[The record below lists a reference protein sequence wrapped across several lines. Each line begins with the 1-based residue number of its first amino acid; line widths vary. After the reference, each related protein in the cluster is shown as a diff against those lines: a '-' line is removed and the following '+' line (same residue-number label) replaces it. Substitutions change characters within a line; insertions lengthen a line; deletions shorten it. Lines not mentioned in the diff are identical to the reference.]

1 MVAAEAAIEAATI
14 ERTIDVVVGIVTA
27 GIMSHPSAVV
37 LNVGNFPMFSPPLF
51 PARLNSGGSRT
62 TFRNVP
68 AAKTMTTTAMLAAA
82 SALPKTR
89 DNKHQ
94 TYCKKTDSVFHAT
107 PPITNPHARCR
118 KPGQRSHSPVGPVGK
133 NLIGFG
139 WTCAS

>member
-1 MVAAEAAIEAATI
+1 
-14 ERTIDVVVGIVTA
+14 
-27 GIMSHPSAVV
+27 MSHPSAVG
-37 LNVGNFPMFSPPLF
+37 LNVGNFPMFSLPLLPVRF
-51 PARLNSGGSRT
+51 LNSGGSRT

-107 PPITNPHARCR
+107 PPITLLHARCR

-133 NLIGFG
+133 DLIGFG
-139 WTCAS
+139 RTCAF